1 MRAVFHL
8 IDNILWL
15 YTWAIILVA
24 LMSWLISFNVVNF
37 HNQMVRSVW
46 NGLNAIVEPALQ
58 PIRRFL
64 PNMGGIDISPV
75 ILLLIV
81 SFLRDF
87 IREMSLS
94 LVSGF

>member
-1 MRAVFHL
+1 MRAVFNL

-37 HNQMVRSVW
+37 HNQVVRSVW
-46 NGLNAIVEPALQ
+46 NGLNALVEPVLQ

-64 PNMGGIDISPV
+64 PNMGGLDISPI

-87 IREMSLS
+87 MREIGSGLS
-94 LVSGF
+94 LGF

>member
-1 MRAVFHL
+1 MRALFVVIHEAL
-8 IDNILWL
+8 EL
-15 YTWAIILVA
+15 YKWAIIIVA

-37 HNQMVRSVW
+37 HNQIVRSVW

-64 PNMGGIDISPV
+64 PNMGGLDISPV

-81 SFLRDF
+81 GFLRDF
-87 IREMSLS
+87 VHRDLPR
-94 LVSGF
+94 LVGL